1 MRVLVLN
8 GTAQAP
14 VPAEGE
20 IGSRSRLYRNGGIEE
35 GGLTVKDSSVIRQG
49 SLLIGGGLT
58 VNVTSADGYVLNAGA
73 TLGSTGIAGGTATLS
88 AGLTLNG
95 GALSFSSLDSET
107 AALTVNS
114 ISGSEATEVRLGVS
128 SLETGI
134 SYALLSGAGLTES
147 SFFTLGGAVAEL
159 YNGTFSVS
167 NGTLYVNLS
176 DKDGL
181 LRWKSGNWN
190 TDTSNTAWDLDGT
203 PTAYA
208 DGQTVYF
215 SDGADVNKTVTIVGN
230 VAPGKINVS
239 GTDFIFAGDGS
250 ITGDTTL
257 NLLDGASL
265 TINNANSYT
274 GDTVLAMAVNSLSAM
289 PARWAPARSCC
300 RGFRSGT
307 DHGHVERTGNTFEL
321 QFLWHA
327 EIERERLRNDNGRP
341 DWSQI

>member
-1 MRVLVLN
+1 MELR
-8 GTAQAP
+8 
-14 VPAEGE
+14 
-20 IGSRSRLYRNGGIEE
+20 E
-35 GGLTVKDSSVIRQG
+35 GGLTVKDSSVIGQG

-176 DKDGL
+176 DQGRFVEMEERHLEYGKLEYL
-181 LRWKSGNWN
+181 LE
-190 TDTSNTAWDLDGT
+190 
-203 PTAYA
+203 P
-208 DGQTVYF
+208 
-215 SDGADVNKTVTIVGN
+215 
-230 VAPGKINVS
+230 
-239 GTDFIFAGDGS
+239 
-250 ITGDTTL
+250 
-257 NLLDGASL
+257 
-265 TINNANSYT
+265 
-274 GDTVLAMAVNSLSAM
+274 
-289 PARWAPARSCC
+289 
-300 RGFRSGT
+300 
-307 DHGHVERTGNTFEL
+307 
-321 QFLWHA
+321 
-327 EIERERLRNDNGRP
+327 
-341 DWSQI
+341 